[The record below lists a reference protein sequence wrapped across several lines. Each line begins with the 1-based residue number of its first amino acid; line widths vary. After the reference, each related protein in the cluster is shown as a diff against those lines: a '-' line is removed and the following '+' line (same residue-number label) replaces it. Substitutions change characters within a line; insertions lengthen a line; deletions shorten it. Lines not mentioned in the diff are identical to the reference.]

1 MRYRILGKTGL
12 RVSEI
17 GFGSWG
23 ISGMDWGATDDEVSI
38 RAIQQAIDLG
48 VNFIDTA
55 DVYGNGHS
63 EELVARALKGRREG
77 IIVATKA
84 GNDFYQRERK
94 SGDYA
99 VPNFDP
105 EYLAFAV
112 EQSLRRLQTDRLD
125 ILQLHGPSL
134 ELIRQGDCI
143 EALERLKR
151 EGKIRFGGVSYRSF
165 KDDEGVAS
173 IETGRIDVLQVRY
186 NLLEQE
192 PAKQVLPLAKK
203 HNVGIIVRIPILFG
217 VLTGKFTRETR
228 FPPEDHRSRHL
239 QGELLARYIDQFE
252 KLGFLKEGKK
262 DTWAQIALRFI
273 LSHHAVSTVIPGGK
287 TPQQVSDNCAASDLG
302 PLPKS
307 DLERIQSLYERDFA

>member
-38 RAIQQAIDLG
+38 RAIQHAVDLG

-63 EELVARALKGRREG
+63 EELVARALKGRREEV
-77 IIVATKA
+77 IVATKA
-84 GNDFYQRERK
+84 GNDFYQRARK

-105 EYLAFAV
+105 DYLVFAV
-112 EQSLRRLQTDRLD
+112 EQSLRRLETDCLD
-125 ILQLHGPSL
+125 ILQLHGPTL
-134 ELIRQGDCI
+134 EDIRRGDCI
-143 EALERLKR
+143 AVLDQLKI

-165 KDDEGVAS
+165 KDDEGLAAV
-173 IETGRIDVLQVRY
+173 ETGKIDVLQVRY

-192 PAKQVLPLAKK
+192 PAKEVLPLAKRY
-203 HNVGIIVRIPILFG
+203 NVGVIARIPLLFG

-228 FPPEDHRSRHL
+228 FAADDHRARHL

-252 KLGFLKEGKK
+252 KIAFLKEGKE
-262 DTWAQIALRFI
+262 DSWAQIALRFI
-273 LSHHAVSTVIPGGK
+273 LSNDAVSTVIPGGK
-287 TPQQVSDNCAASDLG
+287 TPQQVEDNCAASDLG

-307 DLERIQSLYERDFA
+307 ELKRIRSLYESGFA